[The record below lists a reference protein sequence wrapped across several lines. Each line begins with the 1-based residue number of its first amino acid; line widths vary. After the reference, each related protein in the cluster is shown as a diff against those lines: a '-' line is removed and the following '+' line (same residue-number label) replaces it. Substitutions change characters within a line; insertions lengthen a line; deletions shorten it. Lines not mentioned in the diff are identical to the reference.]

1 MPRNLTGG
9 SGHRAQRNSEG
20 GKERNNRVFVDNL
33 LDDYQKG
40 ESTTGV
46 YVGRVTKRMG
56 DGRMEVFYKDAQDR
70 PVTQII
76 VLRGGLRGRG
86 WKSVRVEVD
95 SLVMIAETGLAGT
108 THEIVAVFSEA
119 QVARLRKVK
128 PDADDRLFVR
138 SGSTIEEEAGFVFEK
153 EENEEE
159 MDIDAI

>member
-1 MPRNLTGG
+1 MPRNVTGG

-20 GKERNNRVFVDNL
+20 GKERNNRVFVDTL
-33 LDDYQKG
+33 LDDYQRG

-56 DGRMEVFYKDAQDR
+56 DGRMEVFYKDAADR

-86 WKSVRVEVD
+86 WKSVRVDLD

-108 THEIVAVFSEA
+108 THEIVAVFSDA
-119 QVARLRKVK
+119 QVERYNKVC
-128 PDADDRLFVR
+128 PGADGRLFLRGTGTMEPVAEGGGFEFER
-138 SGSTIEEEAGFVFEK
+138 EEEV
-153 EENEEE
+153 
-159 MDIDAI
+159 DVDAI